1 MTPVQPHPEPAETPT
16 PPAGR
21 IRLATVWLDGC
32 SGCHMSLLD
41 IDERLIALADR
52 VQVVWG
58 PLVDAKEF
66 PEGTDVT
73 LVEGAVSSEEDVHRI
88 KLVRARTRIL
98 ISLGDC
104 AITGNVPAM
113 RNKYGAGAVLRRAY
127 LENATLDAQIPREVI
142 PALLP
147 SVRPVHEVVPV
158 DVFVPGCPPSA
169 DLIYSVLSDLLDGKT
184 PNPAAKFG

>member
-1 MTPVQPHPEPAETPT
+1 MTGAAAPK
-16 PPAGR
+16 

-41 IDERLIALADR
+41 TDERLIAIASR

-66 PEGTDVT
+66 PQDVDAT
-73 LVEGAVSSEEDVHRI
+73 LVEGAISSEEDLHRI
-88 KLVRARTRIL
+88 KLVRSRTKLL

-104 AITGNVPAM
+104 AISGNVPAM
-113 RNKYGAGAVLRRAY
+113 RNRFGAGAVLRRAY
-127 LENATLDAQIPREVI
+127 LENGTLDAQIPRDVV

-147 SVRPVHEVVPV
+147 IARPVHEVVPV

-169 DLIYSVLSDLLDGKT
+169 DLIFSVLSGLLEGKHS
-184 PNPAAKFG
+184 NPAAKFG

>member
-1 MTPVQPHPEPAETPT
+1 MSA
-16 PPAGR
+16 ANGK

-41 IDERLIALADR
+41 TDERLLAVAQR
-52 VQVVWG
+52 AEIVWG
-58 PLVDAKEF
+58 PLVDSKEF
-66 PEGTDVT
+66 PENVDAT
-73 LVEGAVSSEEDVHRI
+73 LVEGAISSEEDLHRI
-88 KLVRARTRIL
+88 QLVRARTRIL

-113 RNKYGAGAVLRRAY
+113 RNRFGADAVLRRGY
-127 LENATLDAQIPREVI
+127 LENATLDAQIPREAI

-147 SVRPVHEVVPV
+147 TARPVHEVVPV

-169 DLIYSVLSDLLDGKT
+169 DLIFSVLSDLLDGK
-184 PNPAAKFG
+184 PCNPAAKFG